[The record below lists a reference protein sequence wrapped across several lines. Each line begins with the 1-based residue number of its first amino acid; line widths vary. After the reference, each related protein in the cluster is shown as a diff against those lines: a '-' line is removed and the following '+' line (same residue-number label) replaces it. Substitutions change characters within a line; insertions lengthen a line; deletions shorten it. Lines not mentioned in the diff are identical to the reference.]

1 MSREAIATAV
11 SAADAHGDKY
21 HVEPCPR
28 CKQAIKLPL
37 DQLRRS
43 LPPDW
48 TPTAE
53 AAEAAEAAAPSAEE
67 PAAPS
72 ATVAEAAEASTP
84 PAPKEKPRHHHR
96 AAHKPE

>member
-1 MSREAIATAV
+1 MSREAIAAAV

-28 CKQAIKLPL
+28 CKQAVKLPL

-43 LPPDW
+43 LPPGW
-48 TPTAE
+48 TP
-53 AAEAAEAAAPSAEE
+53 AAEAAAPSAEE

-72 ATVAEAAEASTP
+72 APVAEAAETSTP

-96 AAHKPE
+96 AGHKPE

>member
-1 MSREAIATAV
+1 MSREAIAAAV
-11 SAADAHGDKY
+11 SAADARGDHY
-21 HVEPCPR
+21 HVEACPR

-43 LPPDW
+43 LPPGW
-48 TPTAE
+48 TPASE
-53 AAEAAEAAAPSAEE
+53 AAVPSAEE

-72 ATVAEAAEASTP
+72 APVAETDTAEDSALPAS
-84 PAPKEKPRHHHR
+84 KDKPRHHHR